1 MLRKSG
7 YIALTLMAASMALP
21 ASVAADVGTVIQAVQ
36 QGRYAVM
43 AGSSLHATLEGW
55 GRSAGWSVV
64 WDQESDYRIR
74 ASAVFPGD
82 FETAVVSLLDSIHL
96 DHPELS
102 VVLYRGNFVLHVEN
116 RYATGD

>member
-7 YIALTLMAASMALP
+7 YIALIAMASSMAMP
-21 ASVAADVGTVIQAVQ
+21 TAPKADAGLVIEAVQ

-43 AGSSLHATLEGW
+43 AGSSLRSTLEGW

-82 FETAVVSLLDSIHL
+82 FEAAVVNLLDSIHL

-116 RYATGD
+116 RYSTGD